1 MSCVH
6 LIPEFKVAELLIERV
21 VLGSLQTRVSELM
34 WTPPANLTVYQ
45 MRPSDTGPLLKSVW
59 VALYGA
65 HPRAMFA
72 ISHFSVFRS
81 SPVARG
87 RLNPPAGMPGPTHKQ
102 KIVRAFFQKR
112 AIELQ
117 TAVVNV
123 LLVPNKGV
131 KHRNGLRKTVSNYQV
146 RSSLLG
152 SQRPT

>member
-1 MSCVH
+1 
-6 LIPEFKVAELLIERV
+6 
-21 VLGSLQTRVSELM
+21 M
-34 WTPPANLTVYQ
+34 WTPPANLTIYQ
-45 MRPSDTGPLLKSVW
+45 MRPLDTGPLLKSVW

-117 TAVVNV
+117 TAVMTPMTRFTEYRPV
-123 LLVPNKGV
+123 LGE
-131 KHRNGLRKTVSNYQV
+131 LRLWTGY
-146 RSSLLG
+146 G
-152 SQRPT
+152 FHFD

>member
-1 MSCVH
+1 
-6 LIPEFKVAELLIERV
+6 
-21 VLGSLQTRVSELM
+21 M
-34 WTPPANLTVYQ
+34 WTPPANLTIYQ
-45 MRPSDTGPLLKSVW
+45 MRPLDTGPLLKLVW

-117 TAVVNV
+117 TAVIE
-123 LLVPNKGV
+123 
-131 KHRNGLRKTVSNYQV
+131 TIC
-146 RSSLLG
+146 
-152 SQRPT
+152 